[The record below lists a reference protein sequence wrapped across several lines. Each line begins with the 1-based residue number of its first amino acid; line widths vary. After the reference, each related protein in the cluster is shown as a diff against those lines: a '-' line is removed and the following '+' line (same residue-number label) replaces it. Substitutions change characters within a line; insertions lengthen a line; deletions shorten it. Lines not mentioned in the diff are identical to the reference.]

1 MESIM
6 NFFRRLFSDTPP
18 ADEPQDKNTVNNSDE
33 TENKQPDTDITGDGD
48 TFSEDTLPTDESAL
62 PQDILDEYINIDEES
77 LDKDETLPDPP
88 DYHRMAADIK
98 TDRLDDRD
106 PPNTKQ
112 IPNGITRPL
121 PQTGNNMPIS
131 AGHVLFGQA
140 SDQGMVRNNNQD
152 AALSMYFTSHSV
164 DEQPD
169 FGIFVVADGMGG
181 HIHGEKASAL
191 TTRTVASHIMKTL
204 YMPLL
209 NGEDINDADRP
220 TIAEA
225 LTQAV
230 KQANQQVLES
240 VPDGGTTITSVILFN
255 NIAHIAH
262 VGDSR
267 AYLLPEE
274 GGMEQITRDHSLV
287 QRLIELDQIT
297 PEEATTHE
305 QRNVLYRAI
314 GQSDDLEVDTL
325 TRRLPAR
332 SRLLLCSDGLWGMMA
347 DDDIQ
352 DIVSNTPDP
361 QEACDKLIAL
371 ANTQGGNDNIT
382 AVLLKMPGY

>member
-1 MESIM
+1 M
-6 NFFRRLFSDTPP
+6 NFFRRLFNDTPP
-18 ADEPQDKNTVNNSDE
+18 ADEPEQDKNTVNNPDE
-33 TENKQPDTDITGDGD
+33 TENNPPEAGITDNAPSD
-48 TFSEDTLPTDESAL
+48 DTLSTDEDAL
-62 PQDILDEYINIDEES
+62 PQDILAEYMD
-77 LDKDETLPDPP
+77 DDAPRDDDETLPDPP
-88 DYHRMAADIK
+88 FPVAANIK
-98 TDRLDDRD
+98 TDRLEDRE

-112 IPNGITRPL
+112 IPNGVTRPL
-121 PQTGNNMPIS
+121 PQSSNMPVS
-131 AGHVLFGQA
+131 SGHVLFGQA
-140 SDQGMVRNNNQD
+140 SDQGMIRNNNQD
-152 AALSMYFTSHSV
+152 AALSMYFTSDSV

-169 FGIFVVADGMGG
+169 FGIFIVADGMGG

-191 TTRTVASHIMKTL
+191 TTRTVASHIMQTL

-209 NGEDINDADRP
+209 NGEDINNADRP

-240 VPDGGTTITSVILFN
+240 VPDGGTTITSVVIFN
-255 NIAHIAH
+255 NIAYIAH

-287 QRLIELDQIT
+287 QRLIELNQIT
-297 PEEATTHE
+297 PEEATTHD

-325 TRRLPAR
+325 TRRLPAG
-332 SRLLLCSDGLWGMMA
+332 SRLLLCSDGLWGMIEN
-347 DDDIQ
+347 DDIQ
-352 DIVSNTPDP
+352 DIIGSTPDP

-382 AVLLKMPGY
+382 AVLLKIPGY